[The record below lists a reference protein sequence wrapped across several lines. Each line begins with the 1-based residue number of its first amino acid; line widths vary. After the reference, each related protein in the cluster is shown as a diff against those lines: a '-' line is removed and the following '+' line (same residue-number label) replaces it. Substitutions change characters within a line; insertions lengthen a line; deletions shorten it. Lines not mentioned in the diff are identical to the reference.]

1 MLKHKIILTS
11 FLLCISNINIA
22 NANSNATLGSITQQ
36 RGMLEDL
43 SLQVQIQE
51 QSQKLNQL
59 LMPVAPIIPQNT
71 NELSA
76 KQLIEKLEVPGATKE
91 KNSEI
96 KDEDTRTSKVI
107 AIYSNNKT
115 LKAKVKYKGK
125 LVNLTNGQ
133 IWNGLKVQIFRDHVS
148 IGNKILEL

>member
-1 MLKHKIILTS
+1 MSKHKIILTS
-11 FLLCISNINIA
+11 LLLCMNIPLA

-59 LMPVAPIIPQNT
+59 LIPVAPVIPQQNP

-91 KNSEI
+91 NNEI
-96 KDEDTRTSKVI
+96 KEEDTRASKVI

-125 LVNLTNGQ
+125 LVNLTHGQ

>member
-59 LMPVAPIIPQNT
+59 LMPVAPITPQNT
-71 NELSA
+71 NELSV
-76 KQLIEKLEVPGATKE
+76 KQLIEKLEPGATKE
-91 KNSEI
+91 NNSEI
-96 KDEDTRTSKVI
+96 KEEDTRTSKVI

-133 IWNGLKVQIFRDHVS
+133 IWNGLKVQIFRDYVS